1 MRILVVEDNAALS
14 RSIERSLTEMSN
26 AVDVIDN
33 GVLANEVLKTESYD
47 LIVLDLTLPRM
58 DGLEVLKELRNRG
71 GATPVLILSARADLD
86 DRVKGLDLGA
96 DDYLTK
102 PFEVA
107 ELEARVRALLRRRED
122 SRNPLIS
129 MGCLT
134 FDTVTRVVK
143 LNDNELPLTPR
154 ERGVLEVLIRNS
166 GRVVSKDQIFEK
178 IFNFDDEADVSAIE
192 IYVSRLRKKLKN
204 CDVPIRTVR
213 GLGYIL
219 EAPQ

>member
-1 MRILVVEDNAALS
+1 MRILVVEDNEALA

-26 AVDVIDN
+26 AVDIIDN
-33 GVLANEVLKTESYD
+33 GALANEVLKTETYD
-47 LIVLDLTLPRM
+47 LVVLDLTLPRL
-58 DGLEVLKELRNRG
+58 DGLEVLRKFRNRG

-122 SRNPLIS
+122 SRNPIIEL
-129 MGCLT
+129 GCLA
-134 FDTVTRVVK
+134 FDTVSRVVTMK
-143 LNDNELPLTPR
+143 NKELPLTPR
-154 ERGVLEVLIRNS
+154 ERGVLEVLIRNA

-213 GLGYIL
+213 GLGYII
-219 EAPQ
+219 ETP